1 MKKDKIEI
9 TTEFIKLDSMLKFA
23 GLTETG
29 GEAKE
34 VVLEGRVM
42 VNGEVCLQRG
52 KKLFDGDTVYIPEI
66 DTELTVTVTAK

>member
-1 MKKDKIEI
+1 MITDKIEI
-9 TTEFIKLDSMLKFA
+9 TTDFIKLDSFLKFT

-34 VVLEGRVM
+34 AVLDGRIQ

-52 KKLFDGDTVYIPEI
+52 KKLFDGDKVYVPEI
-66 DTELTVTVTAK
+66 DTELTVSVARK